1 MPHRIQMKIMKT
13 KFQALPERKRALQYH
28 TRQLQRPFDRV
39 AYAAA
44 LEVLG

>member
-1 MPHRIQMKIMKT
+1 MKILKI
-13 KFQALPERKRALQYH
+13 KLEAAPERPRTQDRY

-39 AYAAA
+39 AYTAA